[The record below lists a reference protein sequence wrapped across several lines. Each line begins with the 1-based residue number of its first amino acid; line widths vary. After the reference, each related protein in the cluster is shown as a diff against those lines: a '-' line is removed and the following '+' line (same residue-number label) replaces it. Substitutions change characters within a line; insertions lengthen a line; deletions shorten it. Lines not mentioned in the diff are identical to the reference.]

1 MVRQRAPYW
10 MYALEELRC
19 DLTAFG
25 EAVRLEREG
34 IAFACHVQYAILLDR
49 LLRFPITGSRVRN
62 YDGLGGQLLFAHL
75 HRRGYLHWTDNRLT
89 IEWER
94 VNDGVGELRDE
105 VEGLYRAG
113 IDRSKLRHWAA
124 AHDLVAANVPPAS
137 DSRWTAEVREFAEV
151 EDPRPYVDLVL
162 DDEFPLSIFY
172 ATLRSKLAPSAE
184 RAKLPA

>member
-1 MVRQRAPYW
+1 

-19 DLTAFG
+19 DLTAFMQ
-25 EAVRLEREG
+25 AVELERDG
-34 IAFACHVQYAILLDR
+34 IAFARHVQYAILLDR

-75 HRRGYLHWTDNRLT
+75 HRHGYLHWTDNRLT

-94 VNDGVGELRDE
+94 VADGVRDLHAAVHE
-105 VEGLYRAG
+105 LYRSG
-113 IDRSKLRHWAA
+113 IARSKLQHWTA
-124 AHDLVAANVPPAS
+124 AHDLVAANVPCAIGS
-137 DSRWTAEVREFAEV
+137 QWTAADRQFTDV

-172 ATLRSKLAPSAE
+172 SSLKAKLAA
-184 RAKLPA
+184 